1 MFHVLFMNL
10 TVLNEIIKMMDI
22 MLWITLLGL
31 QYLLV
36 FVNLNLKK
44 TPDGHGK
51 GPRTNFKIL
60 GSLPKFGMGDATNF
74 KFEAFS
80 ARCIIF
86 ENTEWVYFPTNFWF
100 WAKLYRSFL
109 EVLWAFFCLVTTIL
123 LIFIYLYANLAL
135 TYIIPVSYT
144 HLTLPTIYSV

>member
-1 MFHVLFMNL
+1 
-10 TVLNEIIKMMDI
+10 
-22 MLWITLLGL
+22 
-31 QYLLV
+31 LLV

-109 EVLWAFFCLVTTIL
+109 EVLWAFFCLVSTIL

-135 TYIIPVSYT
+135 TYIILNMNYT
-144 HLTLPTIYSV
+144 AVCNDNMAGKDRKVHL